1 MSDEDFGGK
10 GRSLASLKRAKQKEN
25 RLLNKEDDK
34 ESFKPIKRNVNI
46 PEVITIRELANRM
59 AEQSSNII
67 KHLLGMGV
75 TVTINHTIDSDT
87 AEYLVKEFGHNPIKE
102 EKAEEKIEKIKE
114 VKAENLKSRAPI
126 VTVMGHVDHGK
137 TSVLD
142 VLRKANVV
150 SGEFGGITQHI
161 GAYQINYQSNKITF
175 IDTPGHAAFTEMRAC
190 LLYTSDAADE

>member
-1 MSDEDFGGK
+1 M
-10 GRSLASLKRAKQKEN
+10 
-25 RLLNKEDDK
+25 
-34 ESFKPIKRNVNI
+34 
-46 PEVITIRELANRM
+46 TIRELANRM
-59 AEQSSNII
+59 AEQSSSII

-75 TVTINHTIDSDT
+75 TVTINHTIDTDT
-87 AEYLVKEFGHNPIKE
+87 AEYLVKEFGHNPIRE
-102 EKAEEKIEKIKE
+102 EKAEERIEKIKE

-161 GAYQINYQSNKITF
+161 GAYQIIHQSNKITF
-175 IDTPGHAAFTEMRAC
+175 IDTPGHAAFTEMRARGSK
-190 LLYTSDAADE
+190 LTEIL